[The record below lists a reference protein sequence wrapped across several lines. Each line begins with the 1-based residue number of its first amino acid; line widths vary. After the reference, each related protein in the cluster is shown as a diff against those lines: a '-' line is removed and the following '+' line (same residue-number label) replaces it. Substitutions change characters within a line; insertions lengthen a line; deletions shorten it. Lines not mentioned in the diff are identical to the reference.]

1 MTDLGERLRV
11 AGTNLPAPEG
21 DALERLVRRRERGRR
36 NERVLSAVVSLAL
49 VGGVLAGTLVVFGR
63 VGGTGTSA
71 GSGGDYHLGTHLG
84 MRTGSAPALA
94 DGSFVYRTQT
104 VTTHGDGVVDPADLA
119 YTITT
124 WWANDGSGRLEYSCI
139 TPPDCQSENGFGPT
153 GVFGPGAFP
162 TDDDM
167 TGLSSDP
174 DKLVLE
180 LIARSGDG
188 GSSPEPAFSPGPELK
203 PGVTV
208 GTVLDAI
215 VNILDDPNGSPE
227 LKAAAFDVA
236 RSMPT
241 VDEADGM
248 TDPAGRSAIRLRFS
262 MDTWG
267 SVDYFFDPA
276 THLVMAEVSGGPGT
290 TDASS
295 TTIYDE
301 GIVDS
306 TDATPTA
313 DQWLFPQAPQQ

>member
-11 AGTNLPAPEG
+11 AGTNLPAPDG
-21 DALERLVRRRERGRR
+21 DPLERLARRRERTRR

-49 VGGVLAGTLVVFGR
+49 VGAVLGGTLAVLSR
-63 VGGTGTSA
+63 VGGTGTAAS
-71 GSGGDYHLGTHLG
+71 SGGGYHLGSHVG
-84 MRTGSAPALA
+84 ARTGIAPALA

-104 VTTHGDGVVDPADLA
+104 VDAHGQGAGPSDVAF
-119 YTITT
+119 TITT
-124 WWANDGSGRLEYSCI
+124 WWAGDGSGRVEFTCG
-139 TPPDCQSENGFGPT
+139 TPDCQNQYGFGPT

-180 LIARSGDG
+180 LIARSSDD

-208 GTVLDAI
+208 GAVLDAI

-227 LKAAAFDVA
+227 LKAACFDVA
-236 RSMPT
+236 SSMPS
-241 VDEADGM
+241 VEQASGV
-248 TDPAGRSAIRLRFS
+248 TDPAGRDAIRLRFTI
-262 MDTWG
+262 DLGVAT
-267 SVDYFFDPA
+267 DYYFHPA
-276 THLVMAEVSGGPGT
+276 THLLMAEVSDGT
-290 TDASS
+290 GDASS

-313 DQWLFPQAPQQ
+313 GEWLFPQAPQQ